1 MIKKSLVAL
10 AIGTFALGISEFGM
24 MGILSD
30 IAHDLN
36 ISIPKA
42 GDFISA
48 YSSGVAAGAP
58 FLLFLSRFQMK
69 YIMLGLCLII
79 AAGNIFVASSST
91 YESFL
96 LGRFISG
103 LPHGMYFGVGAIIA
117 TRLVGYGEKAT
128 AVAIMVTGMTVAN
141 VIGVPLATW
150 LTNTFTWRLAFSVV
164 ALSGLLA
171 FGGIWK
177 EVPKMAPLSR
187 GGKGNI
193 KSQFAFLKTLAPWL
207 ILAGVFFGQGSL
219 YCWYSYVEPIMLNV
233 AHFAPSHISLVM
245 MAAGTGMVI
254 GGLVSGKLA
263 DRFPPGIVTGCIAL
277 IELPVLLLIYFYS
290 DVKLLALILTFIGAG
305 LIFALGGPLQY
316 LIIRFAKGGEML
328 GGAAIQIA
336 FNVSNAVSAWLGGCA
351 ISAGLGLTAPALVGI
366 PLACLAATALFYF
379 HRRFGAELKNERGKR
394 SSSAAKSA

>member
-1 MIKKSLVAL
+1 MIRKSLVAL

-24 MGILSD
+24 MGILSE
-30 IAHDLN
+30 IAQDLK

-69 YIMLGLCLII
+69 YIMLGLCLMIC
-79 AAGNIFVASSST
+79 AGNILVASSSS

-103 LPHGMYFGVGAIIA
+103 LPHGMYFGVGAIMA

-150 LTNTFTWRLAFSVV
+150 LTNAFTWRLAFSFV
-164 ALSGLLA
+164 AVSGLMA
-171 FGGIWK
+171 FAGILR
-177 EVPKMAPLSR
+177 EIPKMAPLSH
-187 GGKGNI
+187 GGKGTI
-193 KSQFAFLKTLAPWL
+193 KKQFAFLKTLAPWL

-219 YCWYSYVEPIMLNV
+219 YCWYSYVEPIMLKV
-233 AHFAPSHISLVM
+233 AHFEPAHISLVM
-245 MAAGTGMVI
+245 MLAGSGMVI
-254 GGLVSGKLA
+254 GGLLSGKLA
-263 DRFPPGIVTGCIAL
+263 DRYPPGIVTGCITL
-277 IELPVLLLIYFYS
+277 IEFPVLVLIYFYS
-290 DVKLLALILTFIGAG
+290 DIKLLALALTFIGAG

-316 LIIRFAKGGEML
+316 LIIRFSRGGEML

-351 ISAGLGLTAPALVGI
+351 ISAGLGMTAPALVGL
-366 PLACLAATALFYF
+366 PLAALAAAALFYF
-379 HRRFGAELKNERGKR
+379 NHRFGKEVREGSAVKR
-394 SSSAAKSA
+394 NANRS